1 MSKKQQYTTKFYEV
15 GNGKIFAVVLED
27 GKPVNVTCN
36 LADGQSTGTE
46 VLEAAREGWPYADQ
60 FDSSEWSGLSMEQA
74 AEELEKGTHTPVGE
88 ERPVDLIAET
98 RPTPAHVSGLPFVT
112 LYWRHMGTQDL
123 TFLKI

>member
-1 MSKKQQYTTKFYEV
+1 MKKEHASKFYEV

-88 ERPVDLIAET
+88 ERPVD
-98 RPTPAHVSGLPFVT
+98 
-112 LYWRHMGTQDL
+112 
-123 TFLKI
+123 